1 MEPTEI
7 TAGRLH
13 LRPWQPSDEDAVF
26 AACQDPDIQRW
37 TTVPSPYTREDAKA
51 WVTTTAPE
59 QWQSGTA
66 TPFAVVDAT
75 TGELLASVGLHLI
88 RGDRCEVGYWCVP
101 SARGQSVVSDAVSAV
116 CRWGFA
122 ELGLQRIEWVAG
134 VGNWASRAVAQKCGF
149 TVEGLA
155 RMGMHYRGGHIDAWV
170 GALLS
175 TDEVKDLR
183 PLPKPPSLTDGVV
196 TLRAW
201 TPADAPDVA
210 RACDDPVSARWLPMP
225 SPYTVTDA
233 ETWLTGAVAVGWG
246 TGSQTP
252 IAVTDAD
259 SGEVLGC
266 VDLSLRNRSAGR
278 AEIGYWTAP
287 WARGRGV
294 AARGA
299 ALLAGWGLA
308 ELGVHR
314 VGLLADVDN
323 VASQRVAEKAGF
335 VREGIA
341 RSARLDRE
349 GAPRDFVQFSLTR

>member
-13 LRPWQPSDEDAVF
+13 LRPWQPSDEDAAF

-37 TTVPSPYTREDAKA
+37 TTVPSPYTREDARA
-51 WVTTTAPE
+51 WVTAGAPD
-59 QWQSGTA
+59 QWQAGTG

-88 RGDRCEVGYWCVP
+88 RGDRCEVGYWCAP
-101 SARGQSVVSDAVSAV
+101 AARGRSVITDAVGAV

-122 ELGLQRIEWVAG
+122 ELGMQRIEWVAA
-134 VGNWASRAVAQKCGF
+134 VGNWPSRAVAQKCGF

-155 RMGMHYRGGHIDAWV
+155 RKGMHYRGGHVDAWV
-170 GALLS
+170 GALLA

-196 TLRAW
+196 SLRAW
-201 TPADAPDVA
+201 TLADAPDVA
-210 RACDDPVSARWLPMP
+210 RACDDPESARWLPMP
-225 SPYTVTDA
+225 TPYTQADAEEWLDGGVAEGWATGARATLATTDA
-233 ETWLTGAVAVGWG
+233 TTGA
-246 TGSQTP
+246 
-252 IAVTDAD
+252 
-259 SGEVLGC
+259 VLGC
-266 VDLSLRNRSAGR
+266 VTLILGNRSAGR

-294 AARGA
+294 ASRGA
-299 ALLAGWGLA
+299 SLLARWGLE
-308 ELGVHR
+308 ELGLWR

-323 VASQRVAEKAGF
+323 IASQRAAEKAGF
-335 VREGIA
+335 T
-341 RSARLDRE
+341 
-349 GAPRDFVQFSLTR
+349 RDFVQFSLTH